1 MPAAPGSAPT
11 EPAPTAAGR
20 PPPVVAGL
28 QTATI
33 WLQEPVSGRAG
44 SADTA
49 LAGLGGRAGAPDDRG
64 KKSRRAAFLGGAI
77 LVSAAIGCG
86 GEASIAVD
94 PGSAPAAGEATPPEP
109 PVADTVIIALRRL
122 PATLDPTA
130 ELDPWG
136 QRVVDDLLFE
146 GLTRRVPDAPWAE
159 PALADLCQVEQDG
172 RSVACRLRPGAR
184 FHDDQPV
191 TVEDLVYSINLW
203 IGPRGAS
210 IRQRYGLDDL
220 KSVEAGP
227 PPGATGTGWVRIGF
241 TARDPLALER
251 LAAVKI
257 VPRAR
262 HAGPGR
268 FSQHPIGT
276 GPMALVSQTE
286 EAMIF
291 ARREAIPGRAR
302 QIELRAQ
309 PDGAIA
315 LTALRRGEVHL
326 LPELAPAHVPRELGK
341 PGMAARFT
349 AFLLSPPR
357 YDVILY
363 NLREGPQAGPRLRG
377 ALDLAIPRIEIA
389 SSVMGPG
396 LTIAAPVDLSAPSP
410 IDLVA
415 IAEGRIDDAGLG
427 PLTADPDNSAD
438 ALGRSAADLILT
450 ELGWLDNRGQRRR
463 GTTPLRL
470 PLIWDGSPGLATGTV
485 RAVRAAWKQIGIT
498 TPNVT
503 AGWPYVL
510 SLLRGGKYHV
520 ALVRLAGSSDMD
532 LSPWFH
538 SRGAHNLS
546 GVADSELDAALEDYR
561 NAGNRPKRDAAKQ
574 GIAARLAA
582 LHPVSVL
589 YAPLQVLLASRG
601 LTGLVF
607 IDDLPRLDSLGL
619 GALPGPDGL
628 VTAAP
633 LHGDGG

>member
-1 MPAAPGSAPT
+1 MAPPAAG
-11 EPAPTAAGR
+11 GR
-20 PPPVVAGL
+20 PTPAVHGL
-28 QTATI
+28 LTSST
-33 WLQEPVSGRAG
+33 WLSGPRTPRPRPGGQSRAHE
-44 SADTA
+44 S
-49 LAGLGGRAGAPDDRG
+49 RG
-64 KKSRRAAFLGGAI
+64 KISRGAAFLVGAI
-77 LVSAAIGCG
+77 LLGCT
-86 GEASIAVD
+86 GEATPAAD
-94 PGSAPAAGEATPPEP
+94 PGSAPASNEPTPAAPRA
-109 PVADTVIIALRRL
+109 ADTVIIALRRL
-122 PATLDPTA
+122 PTTLDPGA

-146 GLTRRVPDAPWAE
+146 CLTRRLPDAPWAE
-159 PALADLCQVEQDG
+159 PALADLCQVDQEG

-191 TVEDLVYSINLW
+191 TVEDLLYSINLW

-210 IRQRYGLDDL
+210 LRQRYGLDEL
-220 KSVEAGP
+220 RSVEAGP
-227 PPGATGTGWVRIGF
+227 PPGASGTGWVRLGF
-241 TARDPLALER
+241 AARDPLVLER

-268 FSQHPIGT
+268 FAQKPIGT
-276 GPMALVSQTE
+276 GPMALVSLTE

-302 QIELRAQ
+302 QLELRAQ

-341 PGMAARFT
+341 PGMAARFS

-377 ALDLAIPRIEIA
+377 ALDQALPRVEIA
-389 SSVMGPG
+389 VGVLEVAGVP
-396 LTIAAPVDLSAPSP
+396 TAAPVDLGGPTP

-415 IAEGRIDDAGLG
+415 IAEGRIDEAGLG
-427 PLTADPDNSAD
+427 PLAAEPDASAD
-438 ALGRSAADLILT
+438 ALGRSAAGLVLT
-450 ELGWLDNRGQRRR
+450 ELGWLDTHGQRRR

-470 PLIWDGSPGLATGTV
+470 PLTWDGSPGLATGTV

-498 TPNVT
+498 TPSVT
-503 AGWPYVL
+503 AGWAYVL
-510 SLLRGGKYHV
+510 SLLRAGKFHV
-520 ALVRLAGSSDMD
+520 ALARLAGSSDMD

-538 SRGAHNLS
+538 SRGAHNLT
-546 GVADSELDAALEDYR
+546 GVADSELDAALESYR
-561 NAGNRPKRDAAKQ
+561 QAGDRAGRDAAKQ
-574 GIAARLAA
+574 AIAGRLAA

-589 YAPLQVLLASRG
+589 HAPLQVLLASRG
-601 LTGLVF
+601 LTGLEF

-628 VTAAP
+628 VTAAAPDAPPPPP
-633 LHGDGG
+633 LPPVHGDDR

>member
-1 MPAAPGSAPT
+1 MP
-11 EPAPTAAGR
+11 
-20 PPPVVAGL
+20 
-28 QTATI
+28 
-33 WLQEPVSGRAG
+33 
-44 SADTA
+44 
-49 LAGLGGRAGAPDDRG
+49 LAGPDEGVHAPLESS
-64 KKSRRAAFLGGAI
+64 KKSRRAAFCGGAI
-77 LVSAAIGCG
+77 LLSVLHGCS
-86 GEASIAVD
+86 GEASVAAD
-94 PGSAPAAGEATPPEP
+94 PGSAPAAAEATPSEP
-109 PVADTVIIALRRL
+109 PVADTVIVALRRL

-136 QRVVDDLLFE
+136 QRIVDDLLFE
-146 GLTRRVPDAPWAE
+146 GLTRRLPDAPWSE
-159 PALADLCQVEQDG
+159 PALADLCQVEQEG

-191 TVEDLVYSINLW
+191 TVEDLLYSINLW

-210 IRQRYGLDDL
+210 MRQRYGLDDL
-220 KSVEAGP
+220 KAVEAGP
-227 PPGATGTGWVRIGF
+227 PPGAAGTNWVRLGF
-241 TARDPLALER
+241 TARDPLVLER

-268 FSQHPIGT
+268 FSQNPIGT

-286 EAMIF
+286 ESMIF

-302 QIELRAQ
+302 QVELRAQ

-315 LTALRRGEVHL
+315 LTALRRGEIHL

-341 PGMAARFT
+341 PGMAARFS

-377 ALDLAIPRIEIA
+377 ALDQALPRVEIA
-389 SSVMGPG
+389 AVLGGPG
-396 LTIAAPVDLSAPSP
+396 LTIAAPVDLRGPTP

-415 IAEGRIDDAGLG
+415 IAEARIDDAGLG
-427 PLTADPDNSAD
+427 PLAADPDTSAD
-438 ALGRSAADLILT
+438 ALGRSAADLVLT
-450 ELGWLDNRGQRRR
+450 ELGWLDNHGQRRR

-470 PLIWDGSPGLATGTV
+470 PLTWDGSPGLATGTV

-498 TPNVT
+498 TPSVT
-503 AGWPYVL
+503 AGWAYVL

-520 ALVRLAGSSDMD
+520 ALARLAGSSDMD

-538 SRGAHNLS
+538 SRGAHNLT
-546 GVADSELDAALEDYR
+546 GVADGALDSALDGYR
-561 NAGNRPKRDAAKQ
+561 HAGNRAERDAAKQ
-574 GIAARLAA
+574 AVAARLAA

-601 LTGLVF
+601 LTGLEF

-633 LHGDGG
+633 PAAPPLPPLHSDGG